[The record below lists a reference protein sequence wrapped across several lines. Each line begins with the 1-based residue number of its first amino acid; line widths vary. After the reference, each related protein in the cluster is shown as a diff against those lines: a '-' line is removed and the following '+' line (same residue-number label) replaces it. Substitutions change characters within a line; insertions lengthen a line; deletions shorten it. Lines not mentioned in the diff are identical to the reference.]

1 MALVTLHYIFQNMHR
16 SHTDRRHTLV
26 YKLLGKQISAWQMA
40 GFTLANLLG
49 MAIILIAVQFYVD
62 VIPLLT
68 GNDSFMKPEQIVV
81 NKRVNMA
88 RTLTASPQVFRKS
101 EIEELREQPF
111 VEDLALFT
119 PSRYGV
125 YATIGNKLLGMQYST
140 EMFFESIPNEYI
152 DVDLSE
158 WSYTPGDSIVPII
171 LPHNYLNLYNFGFA
185 TSRGLPTISEGTV
198 KKIGIQLFLQGNKGQ
213 KHLLGRVVGFS
224 RRLNTILVPQPF
236 MDTMNEE
243 LTTKNVQDNTY
254 ENNEKTSASRLV
266 VRVKNLAD
274 ENITKYLQEHN
285 YDTEGNDADASRAA
299 TFFRIIVVLVMV
311 IGLVICTLAFYLLLL
326 SIFLLLQKHT
336 EKIDNLLLIGHSPS
350 DVARPFHL
358 LALGIN
364 ALVLVLAVVL
374 TVLSRS
380 YYLPMFGDLSPKYE
394 AAGIV
399 PSTIVGLVLFALM
412 AVLNFSAIRRKVLS
426 IWDMHKN

>member
-1 MALVTLHYIFQNMHR
+1 
-16 SHTDRRHTLV
+16 
-26 YKLLGKQISAWQMA
+26 MA

-81 NKRVNMA
+81 SKRVNMA
-88 RTLTASPQVFRKS
+88 RTLTAAPQVFRKS

-111 VEDLALFT
+111 VEDLAPFT
-119 PSRYGV
+119 PSHYGV

-140 EMFFESIPNEYI
+140 EMFFESIPDEYI

-185 TSRGLPTISEGTV
+185 TSRGLPTISEGSV
-198 KKIGIQLFLQGNKGQ
+198 RKIGIQLFLQGDKGQ

-236 MDTMNEE
+236 MDAMNKE
-243 LTTKNVQDNTY
+243 LASGKLQKQ
-254 ENNEKTSASRLV
+254 ENGDDEKTSASRLV

-274 ENITKYLQEHN
+274 ENIAKYLQENN

-299 TFFRIIVVLVMV
+299 TFFRIIIVLVMI
-311 IGLVICTLAFYLLLL
+311 IGLVICTLSLYLLLL

-364 ALVLVLAVVL
+364 ALVLVASIVLAVI
-374 TVLSRS
+374 SRS
-380 YYLPMFGDLSPKYE
+380 YYLPLFGDLSPKYE

-399 PSTIVGLVLFALM
+399 PCATVGLLLFVLM
-412 AVLNFSAIRRKVLS
+412 SVLNFSSIRRKVLS
-426 IWDMHKN
+426 IWDMHKS